1 MMRRLIKRMMMM
13 RLIRMMEPRMMM
25 RLIRRMEQRMMIRL
39 IRKMEPRIMMR
50 HLQGIRSRWEF
61 VVVSGGNPGGVVY
74 QPGVPHHTT
83 PRHATPHL
91 VHARDVESVH

>member
-1 MMRRLIKRMMMM
+1 MWPPNFHLISNFN
-13 RLIRMMEPRMMM
+13 IRK
-25 RLIRRMEQRMMIRL
+25 MEQRMMIRL
-39 IRKMEPRIMMR
+39 MRKMEPRMMMR

-91 VHARDVESVH
+91 VHARDVESADTTSLRATPYRR